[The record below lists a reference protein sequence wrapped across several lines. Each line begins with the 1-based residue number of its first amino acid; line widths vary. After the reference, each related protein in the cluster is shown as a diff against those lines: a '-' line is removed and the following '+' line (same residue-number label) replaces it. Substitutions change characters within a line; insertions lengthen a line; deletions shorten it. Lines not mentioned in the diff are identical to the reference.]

1 MDLDYKLERF
11 DILTTNYIDTIN
23 SLLDL
28 AVSNKIVPFK
38 LLIGLPLIK
47 DYIQTNR
54 IDLLEY
60 GVQYILTNKS
70 DIMNFDIN
78 KLDELDSKVED
89 LQCKTL
95 RDNKLSPFELK
106 IQNGQTKFAERS
118 EMAKPFDSDSDD
130 NISRKEY
137 INNINSAKLKINN
150 KPNLSNNFDSNEII
164 DIIVQIKN
172 NSKNLD
178 NFTIQMVRNY
188 FELLILIL
196 EQIKSLY

>member
-1 MDLDYKLERF
+1 MDLDLKLDRF
-11 DILTTNYIDTIN
+11 NMLTNNYIDTIN

-28 AVSNKIVPFK
+28 AVKNKIVPFK

-60 GVQYILTNKS
+60 GVQYILSNKS

-78 KLDELDSKVED
+78 RLDEL
-89 LQCKTL
+89 
-95 RDNKLSPFELK
+95 
-106 IQNGQTKFAERS
+106 
-118 EMAKPFDSDSDD
+118 DSDSDD
-130 NISRKEY
+130 NISRKKY
-137 INNINSAKLKINN
+137 INNIDHAKLKINN
-150 KPNLSNNFDSNEII
+150 KTSIGNNFDSNEII

-178 NFTIQMVRNY
+178 NFTVQMIRNY

>member
-1 MDLDYKLERF
+1 MDLDYKLDRF
-11 DILTTNYIDTIN
+11 NLLTNNYIDTIN
-23 SLLDL
+23 SLLDI

-47 DYIQTNR
+47 DYILTNR

-60 GVQYILTNKS
+60 GVQYILSNKS

-78 KLDELDSKVED
+78 RLDELDS
-89 LQCKTL
+89 
-95 RDNKLSPFELK
+95 N
-106 IQNGQTKFAERS
+106 
-118 EMAKPFDSDSDD
+118 SDD
-130 NISRKEY
+130 NISRKEC
-137 INNINSAKLKINN
+137 INNIDNAKLKIND
-150 KPNLSNNFDSNEII
+150 KINFATNYNSNEII
-164 DIIVQIKN
+164 EIIVQIKN

-178 NFTIQMVRNY
+178 NFTVMMIKNY

>member
-1 MDLDYKLERF
+1 MNLDYKLNRF
-11 DILTTNYIDTIN
+11 DVLTDNYIETIN

-28 AVSNKIVPFK
+28 AVQNRIVPFK
-38 LLIGLPLIK
+38 LLIGLPMIK
-47 DYIQTNR
+47 DYIKTNK

-60 GVQYILTNKS
+60 GIQYILSNKT

-78 KLDELDSKVED
+78 KLDELDS
-89 LQCKTL
+89 
-95 RDNKLSPFELK
+95 
-106 IQNGQTKFAERS
+106 
-118 EMAKPFDSDSDD
+118 DSDD
-130 NISRKEY
+130 NISRKKY
-137 INNINSAKLKINN
+137 INNIDHAKLKINN
-150 KPNLSNNFDSNEII
+150 KTSISNNFDSNEII

-178 NFTIQMVRNY
+178 NFTVKMIRNY

>member
-1 MDLDYKLERF
+1 MNLDYKLDRF
-11 DILTTNYIDTIN
+11 NMLTNNYIDTIN
-23 SLLDL
+23 SLLDI

-60 GVQYILTNKS
+60 VIQYILSNKS

-78 KLDELDSKVED
+78 RLDEL
-89 LQCKTL
+89 
-95 RDNKLSPFELK
+95 
-106 IQNGQTKFAERS
+106 
-118 EMAKPFDSDSDD
+118 DSDSDD

-137 INNINSAKLKINN
+137 INNIDNAKIKINN
-150 KPNLSNNFDSNEII
+150 KINFATNYNSNEII
-164 DIIVQIKN
+164 EIIVQIKN

-178 NFTIQMVRNY
+178 NFTVMMIKNY

>member
-1 MDLDYKLERF
+1 MDLDLKLDRF
-11 DILTTNYIDTIN
+11 NMLTNNYIDTIN

-28 AVSNKIVPFK
+28 AVKNKIVPFK

-60 GVQYILTNKS
+60 GVQYILSNKS

-78 KLDELDSKVED
+78 RLDEL
-89 LQCKTL
+89 
-95 RDNKLSPFELK
+95 
-106 IQNGQTKFAERS
+106 
-118 EMAKPFDSDSDD
+118 DSDSDD
-130 NISRKEY
+130 NISRKKY
-137 INNINSAKLKINN
+137 INHIDNAKLKINN
-150 KPNLSNNFDSNEII
+150 KTSIGNNFDSNEII

-178 NFTIQMVRNY
+178 NFTVQMIRNY

>member
-1 MDLDYKLERF
+1 MDLDLKLDRF
-11 DILTTNYIDTIN
+11 NMLTNNYIDTIN

-28 AVSNKIVPFK
+28 AVKNKIVPFK

-60 GVQYILTNKS
+60 GVQYILSNKS

-78 KLDELDSKVED
+78 RLDEL
-89 LQCKTL
+89 
-95 RDNKLSPFELK
+95 
-106 IQNGQTKFAERS
+106 
-118 EMAKPFDSDSDD
+118 DSDSDD
-130 NISRKEY
+130 NISRKKY
-137 INNINSAKLKINN
+137 INNIDNAKLKINN
-150 KPNLSNNFDSNEII
+150 KTSIGNNFDSNEII

-178 NFTIQMVRNY
+178 NFTVQMIRNY

>member
-1 MDLDYKLERF
+1 MNLDYKLDRF
-11 DILTTNYIDTIN
+11 NMLTNNYIDTIN

-60 GVQYILTNKS
+60 GVQYILSNKS

-78 KLDELDSKVED
+78 RLDEL
-89 LQCKTL
+89 
-95 RDNKLSPFELK
+95 
-106 IQNGQTKFAERS
+106 
-118 EMAKPFDSDSDD
+118 DSDSDD

-137 INNINSAKLKINN
+137 INNIDNAKVKINN
-150 KPNLSNNFDSNEII
+150 KINIGTNYNSNEII

-178 NFTIQMVRNY
+178 NFTVQMIRNY